1 MSHLIGP
8 NGSKSGSGAFGVV
21 LSIPVVVPFSN
32 PVIVVFSSLSVVEIS
47 TLSVGG
53 FGTAFMVMFSIPTPI
68 KKVSID
74 SNSAV
79 VANEA
84 SSALALQRETL
95 LEQQLKANK
104 FYISFYDSL
113 ATLKF

>member
-1 MSHLIGP
+1 MSHLNGP

-32 PVIVVFSSLSVVEIS
+32 PVIVVFNTLSVVEIS

-84 SSALALQRETL
+84 SSALALQRETFTRTAVESKL
-95 LEQQLKANK
+95 I
-104 FYISFYDSL
+104 FTFHF
-113 ATLKF
+113 TTR

>member
-1 MSHLIGP
+1 MSHLNGP

-32 PVIVVFSSLSVVEIS
+32 PVIVVFNTLSVVEIS

-53 FGTAFMVMFSIPTPI
+53 FGTAFMVMFSIPI

-84 SSALALQRETL
+84 SSALALQRETFTRTAVESKL
-95 LEQQLKANK
+95 I
-104 FYISFYDSL
+104 FTFHF
-113 ATLKF
+113 TTR

>member
-32 PVIVVFSSLSVVEIS
+32 PVIVVFNTLSVVEIS

-84 SSALALQRETL
+84 SSALALQRETFTRTAVESKL
-95 LEQQLKANK
+95 I
-104 FYISFYDSL
+104 FTFHF
-113 ATLKF
+113 TTR